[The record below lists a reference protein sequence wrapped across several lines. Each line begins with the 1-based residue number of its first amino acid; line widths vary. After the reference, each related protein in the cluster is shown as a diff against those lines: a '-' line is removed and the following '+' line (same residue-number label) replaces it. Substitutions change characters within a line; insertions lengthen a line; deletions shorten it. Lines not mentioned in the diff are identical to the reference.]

1 MAQQSL
7 HSLFEAAI
15 IISSLAALLRDFNP
29 ILIVFGA
36 LAIGLIFLRPE
47 QNAPSDQIFVVYED
61 AHVWWKTAAVGMV
74 VLAIV
79 VTAALS
85 QNTLG
90 RLSLSLFKTGSIA
103 FGNGAAILPLIE
115 VDVVDTLWLIDQP
128 VSSRMVRL
136 GADYTGTFFGSL
148 PLSLDT
154 NWVGSW
160 ALYWQLFLFFPQLS
174 F

>member
-1 MAQQSL
+1 LDATRDAGSGSIVVGILASLVWDMAQQSL

-90 RLSLSLFKTGSIA
+90 RLSLSLSK
-103 FGNGAAILPLIE
+103 
-115 VDVVDTLWLIDQP
+115 P
-128 VSSRMVRL
+128 V
-136 GADYTGTFFGSL
+136 
-148 PLSLDT
+148 LSLLAM
-154 NWVGSW
+154 VLQS
-160 ALYWQLFLFFPQLS
+160 FP
-174 F
+174 